1 MPNPVVHFEVL
12 GQDAEATQAFYAK
25 IFDWPMEKVMD
36 AYAMVRPVGEDGI
49 AGGVGSTMGN
59 GPGHSTF
66 YVEVDDLQATL
77 DAIEAAG
84 GSTVQPPMDVP
95 NGPSIALF
103 NDPDGNLVGIV
114 KTS

>member
-12 GQDAEATQAFYAK
+12 GKDAKALQSFYAK
-25 IFDWPMEKVMD
+25 IFDWPMEPVMD
-36 AYAMVRPVGEDGI
+36 TYAMVRPEGEKGI
-49 AGGVGSTMGN
+49 AGGVGATMEGA
-59 GPGHSTF
+59 PGHTTF

-77 DAIEAAG
+77 DQIEAAG

-103 NDPDGNLVGIV
+103 RDPDGNLVGLV
-114 KTS
+114 K

>member
-12 GQDAEATQAFYAK
+12 GRDAEATQGFYAK

-36 AYAMVRPVGEDGI
+36 SYAMVRPGGETGI
-49 AGGVGSTMGN
+49 AGGVGATIEDA
-59 GPGHSTF
+59 PGHSTF

-77 DAIEAAG
+77 EAIGTAG

-103 NDPDGNLVGIV
+103 KDPDGNLVGLV
-114 KTS
+114 K